1 VSAAAGLYPAVAPA
15 DVSMETDMMMMMGPG
30 GVLMMIAG
38 GIAAILSLGHLAS
51 LIVLT
56 WVWIARLRR
65 DGAAPRSTG
74 TA

>member
-1 VSAAAGLYPAVAPA
+1 VYPAVAPA
-15 DVSMETDMMMMMGPG
+15 DVSMETDMMTMGPC

-56 WVWIARLRR
+56 WVWIALLRR

>member
-1 VSAAAGLYPAVAPA
+1 VYPAVAPA
-15 DVSMETDMMMMMGPG
+15 DVSMETDMMMMGPG

-38 GIAAILSLGHLAS
+38 GIAAILSLGLLAS

>member
-1 VSAAAGLYPAVAPA
+1 MYPAVAPA
-15 DVSMETDMMMMMGPG
+15 DVSMETDMMMMGPG

-56 WVWIARLRR
+56 WVWIALLRR

>member
-1 VSAAAGLYPAVAPA
+1 
-15 DVSMETDMMMMMGPG
+15 MMMMGPC

-56 WVWIARLRR
+56 WVWIALLRR

>member
-1 VSAAAGLYPAVAPA
+1 MYPAVAPA
-15 DVSMETDMMMMMGPG
+15 DVSMETDMMMMGPG
-30 GVLMMIAG
+30 GVSMMIAG

>member
-1 VSAAAGLYPAVAPA
+1 VYPAVAPA
-15 DVSMETDMMMMMGPG
+15 DVSMETDMMMMGPG

-38 GIAAILSLGHLAS
+38 GIAAILRLGRLAS